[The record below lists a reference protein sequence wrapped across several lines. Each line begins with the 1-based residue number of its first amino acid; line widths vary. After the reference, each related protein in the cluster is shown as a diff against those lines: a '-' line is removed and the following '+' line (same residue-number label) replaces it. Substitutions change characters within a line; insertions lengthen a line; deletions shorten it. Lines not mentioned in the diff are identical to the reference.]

1 MVNPHPTMS
10 AEKPSTS
17 PEVPKGTWAHVVGF
31 YRAMAKLGPAGFL
44 TAAASMSPPIGG
56 FVILG
61 FVPKLGPWIS
71 SHGTIGAVL
80 FSVAFWFLGGFALVP
95 TYAYSGLAGWT
106 FGIGYGFFLC
116 MVAYAGASLVAYW
129 LAGWLAGDRAVQM
142 IDASPKWKAVIHAL
156 VGGSFWRTVW
166 VIAVVRAP
174 PTSPFSFVCYLMS
187 MVRIPIGTYLF
198 GTLLGLAPRT
208 LGTIIMFA
216 SGREL
221 YEHFDANRPK
231 DNWLS
236 IGGIILTLIAI
247 YVVTRIAQNAL
258 KGVTGDAKG

>member
-1 MVNPHPTMS
+1 MNPETPPP
-10 AEKPSTS
+10 ADEKTTTG
-17 PEVPKGTWAHVVGF
+17 VWAHVVAF
-31 YRAMAKLGPAGFL
+31 YRSMAKLGPAGLL
-44 TAAASMSPPIGG
+44 TAAASVSPPIGG

-71 SHGTIGAVL
+71 SHGTTGAVL
-80 FSVAFWFLGGFALVP
+80 FALAFWFLGGFALVP

-106 FGIGYGFFLC
+106 FGIWSGFFLC

-129 LAGWLAGDRAVQM
+129 LAGWLAGDRAVKM
-142 IDASPKWKAVIHAL
+142 LEGSPKWKAVIHAL

-187 MVRIPIGTYLF
+187 LVRVPIGTYLF
-198 GTLLGLAPRT
+198 ATLLGLAPRT

-216 SGREL
+216 SGRDL
-221 YEHFDANRPK
+221 YEHFDPNRPQEV
-231 DNWLS
+231 WLKV
-236 IGGIILTLIAI
+236 GGIVLSLLAVV
-247 YVVTRIAQNAL
+247 VVTRIAQNAL
-258 KGVTGDAKG
+258 KQVTGDAKA